1 MYYCLFILL
10 KIIYFEEDNVV
21 LANNTD
27 YLCEADKLSG
37 ISCATFFFSVFDFA
51 CSIFFLLQILYN

>member
-37 ISCATFFFSVFDFA
+37 ISCATFFFLCF
-51 CSIFFLLQILYN
+51 